1 MRVIRKFAKI
11 MILPLMLLIGI
22 LHFVLNTATKLS
34 SYLIGPLMLL
44 IFGCGVYT
52 VVKQLWSQTFLL
64 ALMEGACFLVLFGAS
79 FVKIMKFGFDFT
91 STELVWLAVGMVVAF
106 LVSFLVIKLL
116 MSYIRKHDFKVFGY
130 YRIALG
136 IIVLAYFGIKT
147 LV

>member
-22 LHFVLNTATKLS
+22 LHFALNLITKLS

-44 IFGCGVYT
+44 IFGCGIYT

-79 FVKIMKFGFDFT
+79 FVIVT
-91 STELVWLAVGMVVAF
+91 LESWNRHLAVF
-106 LVSFLVIKLL
+106 LHS
-116 MSYIRKHDFKVFGY
+116 
-130 YRIALG
+130 
-136 IIVLAYFGIKT
+136 
-147 LV
+147 

>member
-22 LHFVLNTATKLS
+22 LHFVLNTATKLF

-79 FVKIMKFGFDFT
+79 FVIVT
-91 STELVWLAVGMVVAF
+91 LESWNHHLAVF
-106 LVSFLVIKLL
+106 LHS
-116 MSYIRKHDFKVFGY
+116 
-130 YRIALG
+130 
-136 IIVLAYFGIKT
+136 
-147 LV
+147 

>member
-22 LHFVLNTATKLS
+22 LHFV
-34 SYLIGPLMLL
+34 L

-79 FVKIMKFGFDFT
+79 FVIVT
-91 STELVWLAVGMVVAF
+91 LESWNHHLAVF
-106 LVSFLVIKLL
+106 LHS
-116 MSYIRKHDFKVFGY
+116 
-130 YRIALG
+130 
-136 IIVLAYFGIKT
+136 
-147 LV
+147 

>member
-52 VVKQLWSQTFLL
+52 VVKQLWS
-64 ALMEGACFLVLFGAS
+64 
-79 FVKIMKFGFDFT
+79 
-91 STELVWLAVGMVVAF
+91 
-106 LVSFLVIKLL
+106 
-116 MSYIRKHDFKVFGY
+116 
-130 YRIALG
+130 
-136 IIVLAYFGIKT
+136 
-147 LV
+147 

>member
-22 LHFVLNTATKLS
+22 LHFV
-34 SYLIGPLMLL
+34 LL

-79 FVKIMKFGFDFT
+79 FVIVT
-91 STELVWLAVGMVVAF
+91 LESWNHHLAVF
-106 LVSFLVIKLL
+106 LHS
-116 MSYIRKHDFKVFGY
+116 
-130 YRIALG
+130 
-136 IIVLAYFGIKT
+136 
-147 LV
+147 

>member
-64 ALMEGACFLVLFGAS
+64 ALMEG
-79 FVKIMKFGFDFT
+79 DR
-91 STELVWLAVGMVVAF
+91 ELSPEMQRQLDH
-106 LVSFLVIKLL
+106 L
-116 MSYIRKHDFKVFGY
+116 RKQP
-130 YRIALG
+130 
-136 IIVLAYFGIKT
+136 
-147 LV
+147 